1 MKAGAILAVVA
12 LTATVVVF
20 AKPSAKP
27 RVAHPD
33 DATFKVEQL
42 AYMTGSWDTTRGNSH
57 LEEHWMAPAGGCMM
71 GMMRQ
76 TTDGKTGIREYEII
90 EETPEGILMTF
101 KHVGPKMVDIAG
113 RSLTRKLV
121 SIKNDEAIFESLG
134 PEPKQK
140 IVYKKEADGSM
151 NVLVEIDQNGK
162 LRKIELP
169 MKRMA
174 AK

>member
-1 MKAGAILAVVA
+1 MKTGAILAVVA

-20 AKPSAKP
+20 AKPSAK
-27 RVAHPD
+27 RGAHPD
-33 DATFKVEQL
+33 DATYKVEQL
-42 AYMTGSWDTTRGNSH
+42 AFMTGAWDTTLGSSR

-101 KHVGPKMVDIAG
+101 KHVGPKMVDIPG

-121 SIKNDEAIFESLG
+121 SIKNDEAIFESIG

-140 IVYKKEADGSM
+140 IVYRKEAAGSM
-151 NVLVEIDQNGK
+151 YVMVEIENNGK
-162 LRKIELP
+162 VRKIELP
-169 MKRMA
+169 MKRMT